1 MAPNIQDLTG
11 WAGRQGIRLEGV
23 KPVRVPARGTCVVA
37 HRNIKAGQ
45 EIIVV
50 PTQAILSLHTVPP
63 SIVERLPPEIPFH
76 GLLAAHL
83 ALDSQIQ
90 NTPWFLMLP
99 TKSDFA
105 ATTPFMWPEELQELL
120 PKRARDLLKA
130 QQVKFHSEWSMV
142 SEVFPQI
149 DKELFLYFWFIV
161 NTRTFYYE
169 TPEMEK
175 YSWENRLALVP
186 MADLLNH
193 AESGCQV
200 TFSADGF
207 TITAD
212 RTYSRGEEVCISY
225 GEHFNDFLLAEYGFI
240 LPKNEWDQVCLD
252 EAIIPMLLQNQQAPL
267 EERGDLGKFNF
278 HPLSGAC
285 PRTIAAL
292 SQTPRL
298 TNALDNQLRCDH
310 ASALRKVL
318 QDFLAFTT
326 NVLESIERLDSG
338 TVACGLL
345 MQRWKQIEAIVL
357 QALK

>member
-23 KPVRVPARGTCVVA
+23 EPVRVPARGICIVA

-63 SIVERLPPEIPFH
+63 SIVERLPPDIPFH

-142 SEVFPQI
+142 SEAFPRM

-193 AESGCQV
+193 ADSGCQV

-212 RTYSRGEEVCISY
+212 RTYSCGEEVCISY
-225 GEHFNDFLLAEYGFI
+225 GEHSNDFLLAEYGFI

-252 EAIIPMLLQNQQAPL
+252 EAMIPMLLQNQQAPL
-267 EERGDLGKFNF
+267 EGRGHLGKFNF
-278 HPLSGAC
+278 HPGSGAC
-285 PRTIAAL
+285 PTTIAAL
-292 SQTPRL
+292 SQPPRP

-318 QDFLAFTT
+318 QDFLVFTA
-326 NVLESIERLDSG
+326 NVLETIERLESG

-345 MQRWKQIEAIVL
+345 MQRWKQIEAIVS